1 MVKAVISDK
10 WILCPDCGAKTRT
23 QILEDTELKHFPLF
37 CPKCKK
43 NFIIDVRN
51 RIVEYQTYFKIK
63 HLTSYLTVTIIASNR
78 KVTYNIIRQTHRR
91 SAYYLI

>member
-63 HLTSYLTVTIIASNR
+63 YLTSYLMVTIITSNR

>member
-51 RIVEYQTYFKIK
+51 RIVEYQTD
-63 HLTSYLTVTIIASNR
+63 A
-78 KVTYNIIRQTHRR
+78 RR
-91 SAYYLI
+91 